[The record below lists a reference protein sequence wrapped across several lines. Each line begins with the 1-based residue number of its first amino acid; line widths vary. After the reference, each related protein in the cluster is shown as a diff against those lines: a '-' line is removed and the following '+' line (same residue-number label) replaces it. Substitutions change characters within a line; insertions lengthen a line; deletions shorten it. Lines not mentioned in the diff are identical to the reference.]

1 MSDPQGEITLVV
13 HGDARQPSRTEA
25 LRRAALEAVGQH
37 RGSVTAIDGDG
48 VGPPAL
54 PALTLRVGTRDAAH
68 WLAVPEGPE
77 AAPFAAALQRFLA
90 DGRTRGDEGS
100 QTSRVDVFVA
110 AACPNCPRAVDAALR
125 VAADDRA
132 VTVVVVVDAQEF
144 PDMAE
149 AIPVR
154 SVPTTV
160 VDGGATFVGEVTAD
174 QLRQTLAGRGAP
186 GQTEAVLRSLVEA
199 GRLEAAGRWIAEN
212 DAGRSF
218 ARMWREA
225 AMESR
230 IGLTLAAEHALE
242 ADARAL
248 DASVPDLVELLDTPE
263 AGRRGD
269 TVDLLGRIAH
279 PDARNALVLLRTD
292 PDPDIAEAAAEAVD
306 AIDAIDARRDA

>member
-1 MSDPQGEITLVV
+1 MSDSQSGITLVV
-13 HGDARQPSRTEA
+13 HGDPQQPSRTEA
-25 LRRAALEAVGQH
+25 LRRAAQEAVQRH

-48 VGPPAL
+48 SGAPTR
-54 PALTLRVGTRDAAH
+54 PALTLRIGARDAAH

-77 AAPFAAALQRFLA
+77 AAPFEAAIQRFLA
-90 DGRTRGDEGS
+90 DGGTHGDEGAPA
-100 QTSRVDVFVA
+100 SRVDVFVA

-125 VAADDRA
+125 VAAGDRT
-132 VTVVVVVDAQEF
+132 VTVVVVDAQEL
-144 PDMAE
+144 PEMAE

-186 GQTEAVLRSLVEA
+186 GQIEAVLRSLVEA

-212 DAGRSF
+212 DAGRPF
-218 ARMWREA
+218 AGMWREA

-242 ADARAL
+242 ADMRAL
-248 DASVPDLVELLDTPE
+248 DPSVPALVELLDTPE

-279 PDARNALVLLRTD
+279 PDARDALVLLRTD

-306 AIDAIDARRDA
+306 AIDARRDA